1 MKDSKLLAQKELEL
15 KQYKTNLKATIRT
28 LIKPRIENTP
38 YEVELNDLLPV
49 VIIHKS
55 ILVDGLFSALYHQVK
70 EGKYSYW
77 DIAVA
82 LDYALSNRL
91 LKITENG
98 YLQSD
103 LALSL

>member
-55 ILVDGLFSALYHQVK
+55 ILVDGLFSALY
-70 EGKYSYW
+70 
-77 DIAVA
+77 
-82 LDYALSNRL
+82 RF
-91 LKITENG
+91 
-98 YLQSD
+98 
-103 LALSL
+103 